1 MRSTL
6 KEALGWIASLP
17 HPQPASLIA
26 FHDGELPDDS
36 EAAVKAHLERCS
48 YCHQRLDEILDGLQL
63 MNRATTFR
71 MEPFSI
77 DAGLARLSSAIHN
90 ENPRLTNDPQPA
102 ADSRLTTIRYSR
114 LLSELSIYLG
124 RGTATRLLGRFG
136 NSSLQ
141 RDGISAA
148 VGPVVKT
155 FLGEDAGAAVLANVL
170 RIWDMTEQVAGEGVA
185 L

>member
-26 FHDGELPDDS
+26 LHDGELTGSS

-48 YCHQRLDEILDGLQL
+48 YCHKRLDEILDGLRFV
-63 MNRATTFR
+63 NRETAFS

-77 DAGLARLSSAIHN
+77 DAGLVRLSSAIHN
-90 ENPRLTNDPQPA
+90 GNLRLTNDSLPA
-102 ADSRLTTIRYSR
+102 ADSRLTILLYSR
-114 LLSELSIYLG
+114 LLSELSLYLG
-124 RGTATRLLGRFG
+124 RGTATRLLSRFG
-136 NSSLQ
+136 NASLQ

-155 FLGEDAGAAVLANVL
+155 FLGEDAGAAVLANIL
-170 RIWDMTEQVAGEGVA
+170 RIWDTTEQVAGEGAA